1 MAGNQNPTQRR
12 TFAVD
17 SSEPAPQVSERN
29 SDEFV
34 SVGVVA
40 VLLLEEDIM
49 FSTGYCWKFLL

>member
-1 MAGNQNPTQRR
+1 MAGNQSPIHRS

-17 SSEPAPQVSERN
+17 SSQPAPQVSELN

-40 VLLLEEDIM
+40 VLLLEEDII
-49 FSTGYCWKFLL
+49 FFTGYC